1 MARPAAQP
9 GCRQKWTHLSQRTA
23 TTNSGNR
30 ITQIT
35 QEVAKEVLLMAQSLR
50 RRECISVLDLQ
61 WVMGRWG
68 TPGEKESQLRP
79 HGSQDSQAAPRKRG
93 RAMLRAVGHKALLD
107 AIFSIWGYRRAPL
120 ISLFPPPVGSLLR
133 HCLGSSGKI
142 ICQELQLSKVKDSF
156 ISQRMN

>member
-1 MARPAAQP
+1 MAPPAAQP
-9 GCRQKWTHLSQRTA
+9 GCRQKWTHLSQRPA

-35 QEVAKEVLLMAQSLR
+35 QEMAKEVLLMAQSLR

-61 WVMGRWG
+61 RVTGEWG
-68 TPGEKESQLRP
+68 TAGETGVP
-79 HGSQDSQAAPRKRG
+79 AAAPREPGQPGSSQERG
-93 RAMLRAVGHKALLD
+93 RAMLRAVGHIALLD

-133 HCLGSSGKI
+133 HCLSSSGKM